1 MKFPA
6 MALAL
11 ILFAAGQGLGSD
23 GAKSTE
29 AKAAQNVYSVA
40 MAARAAGYT
49 GIWETAADL
58 VRDMEKGVVLD
69 YGGTPVHFKVE
80 PMSETERAYALKHIT
95 IESHGPVLK
104 P

>member
-6 MALAL
+6 IVLAL
-11 ILFAAGQGLGSD
+11 ILFAAGQGMCSD
-23 GAKSTE
+23 GTKSAE
-29 AKAAQNVYSVA
+29 EKAARNVYSVA

-49 GIWETAADL
+49 GKWETGADL

-69 YGGTPVHFKVE
+69 FGGTPVHFKVT
-80 PMSETERAYALKHIT
+80 PMSEAERAYALKHIT
-95 IESHGPVLK
+95 IENREPVLR